1 MTRIKLFVL
10 SVMSILFVACSGDD
24 NSKSEQLIS
33 FNALS
38 PHNRSEV
45 SFELNASA
53 SSGLPV
59 SFSSSDLS
67 TASINGKTVTLL
79 KAGNVTITASQAG
92 NDEYYEAPNVSRTL
106 SIQEGN
112 DSSKKSQT
120 ITFNLNITE
129 LKSSYGDLTLDA
141 NASSGLPV
149 TFTVSNPDI
158 ALITGNILRLQDGTY
173 SDENITITASQSGN
187 NEYNAAPNVAKS
199 LQVEHDT
206 H

>member
-1 MTRIKLFVL
+1 
-10 SVMSILFVACSGDD
+10 MSILFAACSGGD
-24 NSKSEQLIS
+24 NSKSEQSIS
-33 FNALS
+33 FDALP

-67 TASINGKTVTLL
+67 AASINGKTITLL
-79 KAGNVTITASQAG
+79 KAGNVNITASQAG
-92 NDEYYEAPNVSRTL
+92 NDEYYEAPNVSRVL
-106 SIQEGN
+106 IIQEGN
-112 DSSKKSQT
+112 DPNKKDQT

-129 LKSSYGDLTLDA
+129 LKSSDGDLTLDA
-141 NASSGLPV
+141 SASSGLLV
-149 TFTVSNPDI
+149 TFTVNNPDI
-158 ALITGNILRLQDGTY
+158 ALITGNTLHLQDGTY
-173 SDENITITASQSGN
+173 SGENITITALQSGN